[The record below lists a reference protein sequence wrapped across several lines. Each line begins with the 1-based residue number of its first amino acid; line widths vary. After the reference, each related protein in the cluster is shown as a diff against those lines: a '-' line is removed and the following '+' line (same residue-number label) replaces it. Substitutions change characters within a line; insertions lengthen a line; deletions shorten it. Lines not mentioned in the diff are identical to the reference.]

1 MTIMK
6 VKQQDGTIVNV
17 PLGGQTI
24 VDQTYSATSTNAQ
37 SGIAVAQAIEQ
48 ALGDL
53 PSGGSCDCEEKLN
66 SLTIEGYKRASTKVD
81 ITDQATVIEK
91 SYVFGKVG
99 SEVQIQYGEN
109 YSWTYLECT
118 LSEGDYHL
126 RGASS
131 KYVDGGVFTDENN
144 IILGFLA
151 PKEEVTND
159 GTAAYESYLTVPSGS
174 VYTLYLNT
182 IPSYGLNGTIVKSI
196 NDNTLSFIRSESGG
210 TSCNCDSVPD
220 YVKEEAAEV
229 ADKIISTRT
238 VNSLVLL
245 MATDLHVVAGS
256 DPANT
261 PSGIAIKH
269 MGQGMNEIRKYIE
282 PDGLVLLGDYNY
294 GSSNPKSEAIKAMK
308 CIKQSVCDVSKG
320 LLSIWMNGNHDTYV
334 TSGENRLTDGET
346 YALVGANNSPN
357 TIVDADNLG
366 RNYGYVDFN
375 KQRIRLI
382 YLNTTDVSGGV
393 ESSNFISGYQY
404 EWLKDTLLDVNT
416 KNDAEKWG
424 IIVCSHFPI
433 HMYAWDTASQ
443 WYGNEIFRDLK
454 AMLCAYK
461 DKSGGSV
468 AKDTIH
474 NKDGFSYDFSNAKS
488 ELIAT
493 FHGHIH
499 NFKVHDVTTDG
510 GNIIKAISI
519 PNACQNRENPYGEVF
534 REVDENGNPVSYPKT
549 AGTAED
555 TSFNAVVIDRENKKI
570 YAYCYG
576 AGYDREISYDDE
588 VVTTI
593 YNIEN
598 NLTNCSNSNVASTIQ
613 GGSAYNATITANS
626 GYTLE
631 SVNVTMGG
639 SAVSVTDGVISIAS
653 VTGDIVITATAEETG
668 GDEPETPTE
677 VENLIP
683 LATDASGAIYGGDYN
698 GDGVNDGYKTS
709 TRIGSDGTDRSSG
722 NHCATGFIP
731 ITVGDKLYFEN
742 CQIDTTISTTSTYN
756 EIHCFNADKVLL
768 SPTVFLWEESRH
780 TTHEFTVDENNCLLM
795 FDTQTLPVGTAFV
808 RISGKYIGAD
818 SIITINEPTDET
830 PITYTNQIPLSIDA
844 GGNIYGEDYNGDG
857 VADGYKVD
865 TYVSSSGGTAGSR
878 TGVNLTGFIPI
889 EGVGSSNFA
898 EGEIVVYL
906 KNIEAVNSNSNVR
919 LGFYNANKE
928 YIVYQSA
935 THFNTVREEYGR
947 DILYTADENN
957 YITSIDLSAFTYFI
971 STSETYNY
979 QQIAYFRIC
988 APGLDGD
995 SIITVNQPIE

>member
-1 MTIMK
+1 MALMK
-6 VKQQDGTIVNV
+6 IKREDGKMAFVN
-17 PLGGQTI
+17 LGGQSESVV

-48 ALGDL
+48 VLGDL

-66 SLTIEGYKRASTKVD
+66 SFTIEGYKRASTKVD
-81 ITDQATVIEK
+81 ITDQATAIEK

-99 SEVQIQYGEN
+99 SAVQIQYGEN

-126 RGASS
+126 SGANS

-151 PKEEVTND
+151 PKEEVASD
-159 GTAAYESYLTVPSGS
+159 GTAAYESSLTVPSGS
-174 VYTLYLNT
+174 VYKLYLNT
-182 IPSYGLNGTIVKSI
+182 IPDYGLNGTIVKSS

-220 YVKEEAAEV
+220 YVKEEAVEV

-256 DPANT
+256 DPAST

-357 TIVDADNLG
+357 TIIDVDNLG

-382 YLNTTDVSGGV
+382 YLNTTDISGGV

-443 WYGNEIFRDLK
+443 WYGNEIFQDLK

-468 AKDTIH
+468 AKDTIN
-474 NKDGFSYDFSNAKS
+474 NKDGFSYDFSNVKS

-555 TSFNAVVIDRENKKI
+555 TSFNVITIDRENKLV
-570 YAYCYG
+570 YAHCYG
-576 AGYDREISYDDE
+576 AGYDRIINY
-588 VVTTI
+588 
-593 YNIEN
+593 
-598 NLTNCSNSNVASTIQ
+598 
-613 GGSAYNATITANS
+613 
-626 GYTLE
+626 
-631 SVNVTMGG
+631 
-639 SAVSVTDGVISIAS
+639 
-653 VTGDIVITATAEETG
+653 GDSQ
-668 GDEPETPTE
+668 PQ
-677 VENLIP
+677 NLIP
-683 LATDASGAIYGGDYN
+683 LSTDTDGSIYGGDYN
-698 GDGVNDGYKTS
+698 GDG
-709 TRIGSDGTDRSSG
+709 
-722 NHCATGFIP
+722 
-731 ITVGDKLYFEN
+731 
-742 CQIDTTISTTSTYN
+742 
-756 EIHCFNADKVLL
+756 
-768 SPTVFLWEESRH
+768 
-780 TTHEFTVDENNCLLM
+780 M
-795 FDTQTLPVGTAFV
+795 
-808 RISGKYIGAD
+808 
-818 SIITINEPTDET
+818 
-830 PITYTNQIPLSIDA
+830 
-844 GGNIYGEDYNGDG
+844 
-857 VADGYKVD
+857 ADGYKVD
-865 TYVSSSGGTAGSR
+865 TYVSSSGGTVGSR
-878 TGVNLTGFIPI
+878 PGVNLTGFIPI

-935 THFNTVREEYGR
+935 TQFHTVREEYGR

-957 YITSIDLSAFTYFI
+957 YITSIDLSAFTHFI
-971 STSETYNY
+971 STSEAYNY

-995 SIITVNQPIE
+995 SIITVNESIE